1 MSEIT
6 KNTRVLTYDDLV
18 SMMENVMKK
27 NLNNKEPDIDALRK
41 KQEKAILKRE
51 LGQEKREKIT
61 ALAKKGSSASK
72 QIQATESDT
81 FTPLQLAKFH
91 SNRLEIEDVI
101 PRI

>member
-1 MSEIT
+1 
-6 KNTRVLTYDDLV
+6 
-18 SMMENVMKK
+18 MKK
-27 NLNNKEPDIDALRK
+27 NSNNKEPDIDALRK
-41 KQEKAILKRE
+41 NQEKAILKRE